1 MANEIKKPMRTL
13 TVSGRLSLAMHSL
26 NNEGTEGNQ
35 QITRM
40 VTVVRPNGTL
50 ETVNAISGDMFKHI
64 LAEHLLRAAE
74 KAELPLSTGAKEFSA
89 NRVMRQGGA
98 FAEWVKS
105 EEGKNAS
112 QADVIRK
119 LIKECAVTDL
129 LGILITEGGKSVPRK
144 SVIEF
149 GWVVGIPDEVRT
161 DSFFHVKYD
170 SSRGASRDQ
179 EQQTGQAIFH
189 RPASSGRYA
198 TVLTVELD
206 RIGFNDI
213 DRTQV
218 LDDTAQTKRRR
229 AVLESLLATFIEPAG
244 AHRNTQ
250 NPHIVGFEGVVAVS
264 RGAMPAPTVSA
275 LNPEFTEQIK
285 NIAAALNQV
294 DKGTIEIRPF
304 ADLAAFAQI
313 MAAIIVDAQP
323 SSTME

>member
-1 MANEIKKPMRTL
+1 MANENKKPMRSL

-40 VTVVRPNGTL
+40 ATVVRPDGML
-50 ETVNAISGDMFKHI
+50 DTVNAISGDMFKHI

-74 KAELPLSTGAKEFSA
+74 KAQLPLSAGAKEFSA
-89 NRVMRQGGA
+89 NRIMRGGD
-98 FAEWVKS
+98 FAAWIKS
-105 EEGKNAS
+105 EEGKSAS

-119 LIKECAVTDL
+119 VIGECAITDL

-144 SVIEF
+144 SVVEF
-149 GWVVGIPDEVRT
+149 GWVVGIPDAVRT

-170 SSRGASRDQ
+170 PSRGASRDQ

-198 TVLTVELD
+198 TVVTVELD

-218 LDDTAQTKRRR
+218 IIGDDQTKRRR
-229 AVLESLLATFIEPAG
+229 AVLESLLATFVEPAG

-250 NPHIVGFEGVVAVS
+250 NPHIVGFDGVISIS
-264 RGAMPAPTVSA
+264 RGSMPAPTVSA
-275 LNPEFTEQIK
+275 LNPDFQAQIK
-285 NIAAALNQV
+285 NIADALNKV
-294 DKGTIEIRPF
+294 DEDTIEIHPF
-304 ADLAAFAQI
+304 DNLAGFAQT
-313 MAAIIVDAQP
+313 MAAIIAPDTAL
-323 SSTME
+323 TTE